1 MVRPGAVEL
10 RVRTSTGRL
19 EETTVTDDELDAL
32 ELAEDEQRLVPASDF
47 FDFVEAHRIELA

>member
-1 MVRPGAVEL
+1 M
-10 RVRTSTGRL
+10 RTSTGRL